1 MASARNRRRRALS
14 HGEIKMK
21 KRAVSAAIKK
31 AKAWFRDPKLVTEP
45 EEVSWNPPE
54 AAVHIGRI
62 VAIEY
67 ESDKFDGVKRIYRHE
82 VTKKRDLLVS
92 IDGSTM
98 IVLPGFKIT
107 TRGIE
112 G

>member
-1 MASARNRRRRALS
+1 
-14 HGEIKMK
+14 MK
-21 KRAVSAAIKK
+21 RKVKTKKTDDLKSTQKK
-31 AKAWFRDPKLVTEP
+31 AKAWFQDPGLVTEP
-45 EEVSWNPPE
+45 EMVDWTPPKS
-54 AAVHIGRI
+54 AVHIGRI

-67 ESDKFDGVKRIYRHE
+67 ESDKFDGKSRIYRHE
-82 VTKKRDLLVS
+82 VTKNREMLVS
-92 IDGSTM
+92 IDGTTI

>member
-1 MASARNRRRRALS
+1 MNQKAIAA
-14 HGEIKMK
+14 
-21 KRAVSAAIKK
+21 AVKK
-31 AKAWFRDPKLVTEP
+31 ARAWFRDVSLVTEP
-45 EEVSWNPPE
+45 EEIDWKAPE

-67 ESDKFDGVKRIYRHE
+67 ESDKFDGVKRIYRHD

-98 IVLPGFKIT
+98 IVVPGFKIT